1 MDLGSTVLQSL
12 KRDTSSA
19 PRMLTQSEI
28 DWLQDDKRR
37 VLSVGKDIML
47 EAMKKNDRIAA

>member
-1 MDLGSTVLQSL
+1 
-12 KRDTSSA
+12 
-19 PRMLTQSEI
+19 MLTQSEI